1 LKNTLIAYGA
11 SRKDNSESYN
21 HSGFFGHRKINL
33 FIHPLRTDKA
43 KKLTCVIFT
52 REKPDILSTKSDQ
65 LEWRRSK
72 VTELRARGMTHN
84 EIARELQVSRTLI
97 TSDIQ
102 YLREQ
107 AKESI
112 KDYVTEHLP
121 EQYQV
126 CLCALDTIL
135 KHAYEILEKSDD
147 NREKLQAM
155 ELFKDTHL
163 VKLELLSNATTIDSA
178 LNYVRSKQQQEQHK
192 RVGLDSTTSDDNLDD
207 DQLTK
212 AGGRQTVF

>member
-1 LKNTLIAYGA
+1 VYSGA
-11 SRKDNSESYN
+11 
-21 HSGFFGHRKINL
+21 
-33 FIHPLRTDKA
+33 
-43 KKLTCVIFT
+43 FT
-52 REKPDILSTKSDQ
+52 YLSLYYHLSTKSDQ

-102 YLREQ
+102 YLRNQ

-112 KDYVTEHLP
+112 REYTTDHLP

-126 CLCALDTIL
+126 CLCALDETI
-135 KHAYEILEKSDD
+135 KRAFDIIETSDD

-155 ELFKDTHL
+155 GLFKDTHL
-163 VKLELLSNATTIDSA
+163 VKLALLSNATTIDSA
-178 LNYVRSKQQQEQHK
+178 LNYIRNKQQQQEDQK
-192 RVGLDSTTSDDNLDD
+192 RLELDSAIDDNDD
-207 DQLTK
+207 GQLTK
-212 AGGRQTVF
+212 ETEGRQTVF